1 MKKLLP
7 SFGLTPAVLWI
18 WALCHLILWT
28 VVPLLCNT
36 CLPLDSI
43 EAVMWGSQWQWGYN
57 KHPPLS
63 AWAAELFSSAF
74 GDAGIYMLSQ
84 ICIITAGLGI
94 YRIARQFFNLTEK
107 QALFAVLLLDT
118 LYFTQFISYEFNVN
132 YLQMPF
138 WAWAWYCGFAAVQRR
153 KIAYWIGLGAC
164 VALGA
169 LTKYIAVF
177 MLVPLFIA
185 WRQRG
190 ELKTALRTPGLYVAG
205 ITSILLFLPHLLWM
219 RNHDWLTIT
228 YAMKRGNFSVPP
240 TWWQHLTNPSEFLL
254 IQLAILAPALLLGVI
269 CLRKSKEPS
278 SKMPGAM
285 GLALGAY
292 LFFALLSLVTGM
304 KTVAMWAAPMP
315 LALGIWL
322 VPRCRMDLFPRLFA
336 GMIGFLW
343 VLFLSAYIIV
353 NGFGPMLQKRPHRV
367 NYPAQ
372 AIAQLV
378 DNQWKNNSGDPLQY
392 IISDEFLGGIVNRY
406 SSSRPAV
413 MIHANL
419 SHSTY
424 LTEASVHEKGAVI
437 LWMKSKNQN
446 DGRNL
451 PLETVYPDIPKRF
464 PQLQLKSDLI
474 IPWPRKKGGMAGRYG
489 IAIIPPAT
497 KKQTP

>member
-1 MKKLLP
+1 
-7 SFGLTPAVLWI
+7 
-18 WALCHLILWT
+18 
-28 VVPLLCNT
+28 
-36 CLPLDSI
+36 
-43 EAVMWGSQWQWGYN
+43 
-57 KHPPLS
+57 
-63 AWAAELFSSAF
+63 
-74 GDAGIYMLSQ
+74 
-84 ICIITAGLGI
+84 
-94 YRIARQFFNLTEK
+94 
-107 QALFAVLLLDT
+107 
-118 LYFTQFISYEFNVN
+118 
-132 YLQMPF
+132 
-138 WAWAWYCGFAAVQRR
+138 
-153 KIAYWIGLGAC
+153 
-164 VALGA
+164 
-169 LTKYIAVF
+169 
-177 MLVPLFIA
+177 
-185 WRQRG
+185 
-190 ELKTALRTPGLYVAG
+190 
-205 ITSILLFLPHLLWM
+205 M